1 VTVTGKGF
9 ITQNVIT
16 GLDQTGDRYRELNI
30 QAKQTCMLHGDAVVL
45 YYMRRTLASSQNPL
59 QPSPGP
65 QILPAT
71 NTTVSTT
78 SYPSAIEIIVRLQ
91 VDGTGKFSA
100 PFDKSVLRPK
110 VNINEFFSW
119 FSMQTRRGG
128 PHGPPCL
135 KFTFK
140 DAMPEP
146 KATEVSRGNEDH
158 FNYMRKD
165 VKEQCE
171 KAKAYMPD
179 LKEFVILVTVPGWST
194 PKGEEEEDW

>member
-1 VTVTGKGF
+1 MTGKGF

-16 GLDQTGDRYRELNI
+16 GLDQTGDRYRDINI

-45 YYMRRTLASSQNPL
+45 YYKRRALVSSQHPL
-59 QPSPGP
+59 QSSPKS

-71 NTTVSTT
+71 NATTSTT
-78 SYPSAIEIIVRLQ
+78 TSFPSAIEIIIRLQ
-91 VDGTGKFSA
+91 IDGTGKFSA

-110 VNINEFFSW
+110 INITEFFTW
-119 FSMQTRRGG
+119 FSTQTRRGG

-165 VKEQCE
+165 VKAQCE
-171 KAKAYMPD
+171 RAKAYMPD
-179 LKEFVILVTVPGWST
+179 LKEFVILVTVPGWFT